1 MKQSEFLH
9 PLLPLAQKAGEAFR
23 INPVVILAQAAIES
37 GWGQSTLAVEHHNY
51 FGITAYGRPNV
62 WWKGEGI
69 ELGAHS
75 LRFRVYDS
83 PADSF
88 MDYARLVRSAYPFA
102 ADASNDAK
110 TFARKISQSKY
121 ISEVNGDNR
130 AAYQALLVKISK
142 KSKNNFIHDT
152 FQDPLFG
159 FFQRHAVLQGLLHR
173 HDRICLDNRIFKRIR
188 NARFLYGRTVLF
200 GYGISFQ
207 FFHTLNFLFPN
218 IQSQIINH
226 KS

>member
-51 FGITAYGRPNV
+51 F
-62 WWKGEGI
+62 

-142 KSKNNFIHDT
+142 KIEK
-152 FQDPLFG
+152 Q
-159 FFQRHAVLQGLLHR
+159 LH
-173 HDRICLDNRIFKRIR
+173 
-188 NARFLYGRTVLF
+188 
-200 GYGISFQ
+200 S
-207 FFHTLNFLFPN
+207 
-218 IQSQIINH
+218 
-226 KS
+226 